1 MSRKRKRDEV
11 EEEPETE
18 SEQSTQEEETPK
30 PKRKALKAKEKAKN
44 ENSNKS
50 LEEIGKQIL
59 KDARKIKRSEKGKLN
74 YTEAVGLSSLYYKAN
89 QQNTKKKNKKSTN
102 ETI

>member
-1 MSRKRKRDEV
+1 MSRKTKRDQV

-18 SEQSTQEEETPK
+18 SEQSTQEEESPKPK
-30 PKRKALKAKEKAKN
+30 PKRKAPKAKEKAKN

-89 QQNTKKKNKKSTN
+89 KNNKKK
-102 ETI
+102 